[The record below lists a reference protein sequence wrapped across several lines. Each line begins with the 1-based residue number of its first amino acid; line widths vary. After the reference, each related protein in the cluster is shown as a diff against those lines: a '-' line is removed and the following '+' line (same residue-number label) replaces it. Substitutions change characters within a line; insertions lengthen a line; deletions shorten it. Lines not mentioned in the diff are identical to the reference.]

1 MLRFF
6 DRAGGD
12 QERLAGGVDGFDFG
26 NDCLVLGGF
35 GTEKAVGEVAANV
48 GAMGG
53 DDFDF
58 EAVDEAELVG
68 LGGGGAG
75 HAAGEGV
82 EGG

>member
-1 MLRFF
+1 M
-6 DRAGGD
+6 AG
-12 QERLAGGVDGFDFG
+12 RVDGFDFG
-26 NDCLVLGGF
+26 EDGLVLGGF
-35 GTEKAVGEVAANV
+35 EAEEAVGVVAANV

-68 LGGGGAG
+68 LRGGGAG